1 MNESVLDGDIYQ
13 QDFDKLQDFLSLSG
27 KGKKIAA
34 KILNWYKWYQ
44 LLRYL
49 AIFLFKVF
57 KHYYH
62 CADLQR
68 NCDFNMTK
76 IL

>member
-34 KILNWYKWYQ
+34 KLSNWYKW
-44 LLRYL
+44 
-49 AIFLFKVF
+49 
-57 KHYYH
+57 
-62 CADLQR
+62 
-68 NCDFNMTK
+68 
-76 IL
+76 